1 MHEVKAFI
9 RPELVEHVIQ
19 ELRTIDDL
27 PGLTLSTVRGH
38 GRRHGGDPSTVVYG
52 DVTMVKLETVVPD
65 EVLQRVLDAIQRT
78 ASTGRSGDGKVFV
91 LPVESALKLRSGE
104 VGPKVL

>member
-9 RPELVEHVIQ
+9 PPELVDRVVEQLHK
-19 ELRTIDDL
+19 IDDL
-27 PGLTLSTVRGH
+27 PGLTMSTVRGH
-38 GRRHGGDPSTVVYG
+38 GRRHGSASDGIEYG
-52 DVTMVKLETVVPD
+52 DVTMVKVETVVPD
-65 EVLQRVLDAIQRT
+65 EILPQVLDTIQRA

-91 LPVESALKLRSGE
+91 LPVESALKIRSGE

>member
-9 RPELVEHVIQ
+9 RPELLDRVVEQLH
-19 ELRTIDDL
+19 RIDDL
-27 PGLTLSTVRGH
+27 PGLTMSTVRGH
-38 GRRHGGDPSTVVYG
+38 GRRHSHASEGVEYG
-52 DVTMVKLETVVPD
+52 DVTMVKVETVVPD
-65 EVLQRVLDAIQRT
+65 ELLAQVLDTIQRA

-91 LPVESALKLRSGE
+91 SAVESALKIRSGE